1 MKLYETNKNKKM
13 NILRGSG
20 KTVKKLHKYLMWNC
34 VTNIVCGT
42 EVVVSTHSMLG
53 ALSIDNHNSDLYSVT
68 SNLMGKEI
76 IGQVLGIPIINK
88 LSKIGDSNTKRFIL
102 INTILFEVSN
112 LLECST
118 SLFDKSYFIYLATLG
133 NIGKG
138 AAFIGMGGINAKV
151 INRISNEMSDEINK
165 KADIENNLDIKVKTV
180 TDNVCNIYSTV
191 SVCTSL
197 SYSIGMI
204 IGLCIVKVIP
214 CHQTRLGLI
223 PLFGVIKYYTT
234 MKSLDGII

>member
-1 MKLYETNKNKKM
+1 M
-13 NILRGSG
+13 NIIRNTS
-20 KTVKKLHKYLMWNC
+20 KASKKLHNYLTWNC
-34 VTNIVCGT
+34 ISNIICGA

-53 ALSIDNHNSDLYSVT
+53 ALSVDNHNNDLYSVT

-76 IGQVLGIPIINK
+76 IGQILGIPIINK
-88 LSKIGDSNTKRFIL
+88 LSKLGDSNTKKFVL
-102 INTILFEVSN
+102 INTLLFEVSN

-151 INRISNEMSDEINK
+151 ISRISNEMASENEIPN
-165 KADIENNLDIKVKTV
+165 DIESRIPNANKQKIENINDNICNL
-180 TDNVCNIYSTV
+180 YSTV
-191 SVCTSL
+191 SVFTSI

-204 IGLCIVKVIP
+204 IGLWIVKAIP

-223 PLFGVIKYYTT
+223 PIFGIVKYYTNI
-234 MKSLDGII
+234 KSLNSIL